1 METNYNYCLIGSS
14 TDVGRVRKANEDSMD
29 SFVSP
34 NGLVLTVCDG
44 MGGHV
49 GGQMASQTAVR
60 TIREFLTAN
69 YFEVPQDALYNAIV
83 SANQAILNYAQ
94 AHPELTGMGSTCVL
108 LLVRDAKVY
117 YAHVGDSRIYLVA
130 NHRIVPLTKDHSF
143 VQMLV
148 DAGQIT
154 QEQAER
160 HPRKNEITNA
170 LGIADMKPPTVAEAP
185 IEPDAG
191 NCFILCSDGL
201 TGMVDDQRI
210 ERVVSKHEMP
220 IQERADL
227 LVKMANE
234 AGGRDNITVELMEF
248 AVNAGDIASAP
259 VPAEKEK
266 GRNKYLLPASILLA
280 VVLGAA
286 AGFYFSRPSGEPDPK
301 GGAVQDSSRVEEKK
315 EPVAV
320 PEEKVSKEIVLP
332 DAVAFTKGKDLTVK
346 LPDEVKLSK
355 GFSYTL
361 ETPDSTFVTIQD
373 ISEKGYVILHCV
385 RPYEGPEVRIT
396 CTTEWD
402 IYNISIP
409 VKKKD
414 APAVSIPGMKDAGKK
429 EKGEPESGKKT
440 PEKKPAEEDPEKAVP
455 AEPAPDAPAAPADS
469 TGTPDIPGGVP
480 V

>member
-60 TIREFLTAN
+60 TIREFLTEN
-69 YFEVPQDALYNAIV
+69 YFEVPQDALYNAVV

-94 AHPELTGMGSTCVL
+94 AHPELAGMGSTCVL
-108 LLVRDAKVY
+108 VLVRDGKVY

-130 NHRIVPLTKDHSF
+130 NHRIVQLTKDHSF

-154 QEQAER
+154 PEQAEH

-170 LGIADMKPPTVAEAP
+170 LGIADMKPPTVAEVP

-191 NCFILCSDGL
+191 NCFLLCSDGL
-201 TGMVDDQRI
+201 TGMVDDTRI

-220 IQERADL
+220 IRERADL

-234 AGGRDNITVELMEF
+234 AGGRDNITVQLIEF
-248 AVNAGDIASAP
+248 ALNAGDIASAP
-259 VPAEKEK
+259 VPASEGKR
-266 GRNKYLLPASILLA
+266 RNKYLLPALILAA
-280 VVLGAA
+280 VLLGAA
-286 AGFYFSRPSGEPDPK
+286 AGFYFSRRSGGDPEPK
-301 GGAVQDSSRVEEKK
+301 GGATPDSSLVKSHEEGQA
-315 EPVAV
+315 EAPR
-320 PEEKVSKEIVLP
+320 EKVTKKIELP
-332 DAVAFTKGKDLTVK
+332 DAVAFAPGKDLTVK

-355 GFSYTL
+355 DFTYTL
-361 ETPDSTFVTIQD
+361 EAPDSAFLRVQD
-373 ISEKGYVILHCV
+373 ISEKGYVILHCI
-385 RPYEGPEVRIT
+385 RAFEAPEVRIRCST
-396 CTTEWD
+396 DWD
-402 IYNISIP
+402 TYIISIP
-409 VKKKD
+409 VKQKEIR
-414 APAVSIPGMKDAGKK
+414 AVPLPKVKGGEKK
-429 EKGEPESGKKT
+429 EKGEPDPGQKT
-440 PEKKPAEEDPEKAVP
+440 PEKKPAGEAGGKT
-455 AEPAPDAPAAPADS
+455 APSDSIPSAPSDS
-469 TGTPDIPGGVP
+469 TGSREVPNGVP